1 MAHTHAPCIW
11 HTHNSAA
18 YIGMA
23 ARALTS
29 PRAHYNIT
37 ILRDARRHG
46 AYLQDK
52 VLLYDVCA
60 CCLLLDVQG
69 YKGVRASLKDTTRA
83 EEVFCIPDQEL
94 L

>member
-1 MAHTHAPCIW
+1 MLHAFGILTIAL
-11 HTHNSAA
+11 H
-18 YIGMA
+18 IGMA

-60 CCLLLDVQG
+60 LAAYCWTCKAIRVSA
-69 YKGVRASLKDTTRA
+69 RH
-83 EEVFCIPDQEL
+83 
-94 L
+94 